1 MHALIIQFLRCVIN
15 IPYFH
20 CAQELAGLR
29 TKLSMSATG
38 VFETDF
44 QAQLDHR
51 LEIAIDEL
59 RDKSE
64 ADIAD
69 YKSQMDSAYK
79 EKVQGVWSLPTGAP
93 YALLQRLNLLLLS
106 TVRMSLYRLCF

>member
-1 MHALIIQFLRCVIN
+1 MCVIN
-15 IPYFH
+15 IPHFH

-79 EKVQGVWSLPTGAP
+79 DKVQGVWS
-93 YALLQRLNLLLLS
+93 LLQRLNLLLLC
-106 TVRMSLYRLCF
+106 TVRMSMYRLCF